1 MFYLFSPHSIL
12 NLTYRDSSVISQ
24 ADINQS
30 QLKLLWLFSF
40 NFGGCHLPS
49 LIIKT
54 NNWKLYFWAA
64 WKISRNIDIHFVFEN
79 FVSHPQYKSV
89 PISSIAQRE
98 GNTLMNVVCAPPCNT
113 YLISTPS
120 LPWFTAN
127 HVQFLH
133 GCYYRDMSVALT
145 FHNFAS
151 ILITHR
157 HLPTNVKVVSDYN
170 AIRKYK

>member
-1 MFYLFSPHSIL
+1 MFYLLSPHSIL
-12 NLTYRDSSVISQ
+12 NLTNRGSSVISQ

-54 NNWKLYFWAA
+54 SNWKLYFWAA

-98 GNTLMNVVCAPPCNT
+98 REHLDECCLRSTLQYILDFNS
-113 YLISTPS
+113 ISALVYCKPRPIS
-120 LPWFTAN
+120 PW
-127 HVQFLH
+127 L
-133 GCYYRDMSVALT
+133 L
-145 FHNFAS
+145 
-151 ILITHR
+151 L
-157 HLPTNVKVVSDYN
+157 
-170 AIRKYK
+170 